1 MHFLLL
7 NSERVGLV
15 NVLKAEMNII
25 LYIKQRF
32 FSAIK
37 VQNITIVSYCTSIF
51 RVFCISR
58 KIRYGQKSLV
68 LVELSMFYT
77 EKWENINMAQF
88 RSLISQGPQKYL
100 ELSVTMDYA
109 VWINYVWYV
118 ALLVALIRSMYYV
131 KFCRHLQNSNQL

>member
-7 NSERVGLV
+7 NSERFGLV

-100 ELSVTMDYA
+100 EMSVTMDYA